1 MNDNKTMKVTDNFMT
16 ILLLCFSMYY
26 SLYIYIYSIQKLFE
40 YMCLLNKWPAPSHS
54 HMHAPPFVSM
64 RGD

>member
-26 SLYIYIYSIQKLFE
+26 SLYIYTAFKNY
-40 YMCLLNKWPAPSHS
+40 LNIC
-54 HMHAPPFVSM
+54 VY
-64 RGD
+64 